1 MNYLRDLLNFFF
13 ELMQH
18 RMTLYIYIFF
28 LILGVAIMI
37 AGLIIYSR
45 KRGKDSTKV
54 PKKYLVMPIVGAILV
69 GCEILQIAF
78 YLLVVN
84 IW

>member
-1 MNYLRDLLNFFF
+1 
-13 ELMQH
+13 
-18 RMTLYIYIFF
+18 
-28 LILGVAIMI
+28 MI

-78 YLLVVN
+78 YLLMVN